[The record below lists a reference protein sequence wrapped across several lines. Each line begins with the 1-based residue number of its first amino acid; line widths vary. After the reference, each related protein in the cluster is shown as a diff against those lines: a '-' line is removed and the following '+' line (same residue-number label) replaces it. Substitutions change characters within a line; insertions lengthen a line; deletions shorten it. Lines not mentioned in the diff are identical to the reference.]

1 LENETNE
8 KSFVAFKWQPGQ
20 DTGFAI
26 GTLIL
31 FWICYLVGTHF
42 NLDLFK
48 NVDFV
53 MNSGFMKWLVEFV
66 AFLVFTVFGTLFL
79 SVYFPLSYVVGER
92 GEGLAGVGIKRQ
104 NLVLSLIISVGLA
117 AIFLFALPGKFK
129 VIDLSAPISEIIL
142 GAVSLWAPFFVFGW
156 LQMRYDRA
164 FGAILGI
171 ILAGVSFA
179 VYHIGSVDFDQVLL
193 YLVVGLAL
201 AIVFR
206 LTRNVFIVWPLAW
219 LFNPAISTI
228 FVGPEAGWGQAIL
241 YIIILIFQIS
251 AISWIARGS
260 KGVESITA

>member
-1 LENETNE
+1 MNE

-53 MNSGFMKWLVEFV
+53 VNSGFMRWLVEFIT
-66 AFLVFTVFGTLFL
+66 FLVFTVFGTLFL
-79 SVYFPLSYVVGER
+79 SVYFPLAYVVGER
-92 GEGLAGVGIKRQ
+92 REGLAGVGVKSK
-104 NLVLSLIISVGLA
+104 NLALSLIISAALA
-117 AIFLFALPGKFK
+117 VVFLFALPGQFK
-129 VIDLSAPISEIIL
+129 AIDLSAPLPELVLS
-142 GAVSLWAPFFVFGW
+142 ATSLWAPFFVFGW

-164 FGAILGI
+164 FGAILGV
-171 ILAGVSFA
+171 ILTGLSFA
-179 VYHIGSVDFDQVLL
+179 LYHVGSVGFDQVLL

-201 AIVFR
+201 AVIFR

-228 FVGPEAGWGQAIL
+228 FVGAEFNWGQAIL
-241 YIIILIFQIS
+241 YIIILVFQIS
-251 AISWIARGS
+251 AMSWIARGS
-260 KGVESITA
+260 KGVEAIAA